1 MKKGNFVF
9 PKILFGLVL
18 AAGGFSL
25 ASAQSVSTQVQKKNV
40 LLEEYTGVGCGN
52 CPDGARVAATI
63 KEAAGDRFYVVAIH
77 EGAYAEPWG
86 DIPDYR
92 TDWGAALLA
101 QAGDIGYPQG
111 SLNRLPYESGLMNSN
126 RGTWTKRVKALLQED
141 APVNLHLD
149 AALDATTR
157 EMCIR
162 VELCYTQAV
171 EEDFHLLNIALV
183 QNHILGYQNGA
194 NMGYDYSHE
203 HMLRDLITGQWGDT
217 VQVSAAGEVRTLEYT
232 YIVPDSVGSVPVD
245 VRNIEL
251 VAFMTRTTADVLNVT
266 GAKPRIDNLD
276 EPVAVSFSAEELPSA
291 RYAGNVFPAAVRN
304 LCNDTLRSLSF
315 SVDVNGEVRS
325 SRMEVAIP
333 PYQDANLEIP
343 VEAYPVLGNNTVVV
357 ALETVNG
364 ESVSVPSIEYSFTGP
379 MPVSS
384 LTLYVDWKTDNCPDE
399 ASFKVKDRNGNVFFS
414 KGPFEGDAPVECS
427 DTVILPAEGIYELEF
442 SDQWLDGWQ
451 EGSKGTLKVKA
462 SDGKLVGQ
470 NYSVQ
475 GAGETLFVSA
485 TDEVGNEVPAV
496 EAALRVLP
504 AEDGV
509 RILNPAALAVERVQV
524 YDLRSVCLYDKAVDT
539 FDDLFVPLAVQG
551 TQVVVVRCF
560 WENGVETAKVLL
572 P

>member
-63 KEAAGDRFYVVAIH
+63 KEVAGDRFYTMAIH
-77 EGAYAEPWG
+77 EGPYSEGMPL
-86 DIPDYR
+86 DFR
-92 TDWGAALLA
+92 TPYGAALLQ
-101 QAGDIGYPQG
+101 QAGDIGFPQG
-111 SLNRLPYESGLMNSN
+111 SLNRLVYEGGTMNAN
-126 RGTWTKRVKALLQED
+126 RGSWTKRTKALLEED
-141 APVNLHLD
+141 AEVNLYMEAFLD
-149 AALDATTR
+149 AQSR
-157 EMCIR
+157 EMKIK
-162 VELCYTQAV
+162 VELCYPEAV
-171 EEDFHLLNIALV
+171 AEDFHLLNVALL
-183 QNHILGYQNGA
+183 QNHIIGYQNGGGA
-194 NMGYDYSHE
+194 DYSHE

-315 SVDVNGEVRS
+315 SVDINGEVRS